1 MCMCC
6 VFMLCGCVLCSCYV
20 YVLCVHVMWM
30 CCVFMLCGCVVC
42 SCYVDVQ
49 THTPRPPFSV
59 GHFNYINN
67 QFYSHVVEPTKS
79 TYGICRECLQ
89 LQTQHT
95 SALNSDS
102 SLAAVHARILAHRTT
117 FLEARSQMDHRVMY
131 AKQHPSE
138 VLYIGM
144 DYTCDINI
152 PLQRPASHSH
162 GVGPLAVKVIIMLHV
177 HVARSCCTFMMN
189 VDGVLT

>member
-1 MCMCC
+1 MF
-6 VFMLCGCVLCSCYV
+6 VVRV
-20 YVLCVHVMWM
+20 
-30 CCVFMLCGCVVC
+30 CVVC
-42 SCYVDVQ
+42 SCYVDVLCVHVQ

-102 SLAAVHARILAHRTT
+102 SLAAVHSRILAHRST
-117 FLEARSQMDHRVMY
+117 FLDARSQMDHRVMY

-138 VLYIGM
+138 VLFIGM

-177 HVARSCCTFMMN
+177 HVARSCCTFMLHVHVARSYWMFMMN